1 MAMTKEGLVLENNN
15 GNLKIKV
22 DRNSACGS
30 CAASGSCAERK
41 STVVE
46 IFSADNINEG
56 DKVILESDADEINR
70 ISALVY
76 VIPLI
81 LVMIGAVAPHYLLKN
96 SGYDINI
103 ISLVAVVVMLALS
116 VLYIK
121 NLDKNAKKEK
131 LMKVKKI
138 YN

>member
-41 STVVE
+41 TTIVE

-81 LVMIGAVAPHYLLKN
+81 LVMIGAVAPSYLLKN
-96 SGYDINI
+96 SGYDTDI
-103 ISLVAVVVMLALS
+103 ISLISVVVMLALS
-116 VLYIK
+116 FLYIK

-131 LMKVKKI
+131 LMKVRKI
-138 YN
+138 NN

>member
-41 STVVE
+41 TTIVE

-96 SGYDINI
+96 SGYDTNI

-131 LMKVKKI
+131 LMKVRKI
-138 YN
+138 NK

>member
-30 CAASGSCAERK
+30 CAANGSCAERK
-41 STVVE
+41 TTIVE

-96 SGYDINI
+96 SGYDTNI

>member
-22 DRNSACGS
+22 DRNAACGS

-41 STVVE
+41 TTIIE
-46 IFSADNINEG
+46 IFSADDINKG
-56 DKVILESDADEINR
+56 DKVILESDADEISK

-76 VIPLI
+76 VVPVI
-81 LVMIGAVAPHYLLKN
+81 LVMIGALAPSFLLKN
-96 SGYDINI
+96 SGYDTNL
-103 ISLVAVVVMLALS
+103 ISLGSVILMLVLS

-121 NLDKNAKKEK
+121 RLDKGAKKEN
-131 LMKVKKI
+131 LMKVRKI
-138 YN
+138 Y

>member
-56 DKVILESDADEINR
+56 DKVILESDSDEINR

-96 SGYDINI
+96 SGYDTNI

>member
-1 MAMTKEGLVLENNN
+1 MTMTKEGLVLENNN

-41 STVVE
+41 TTIIE
-46 IFSADNINEG
+46 IFSADNINKG
-56 DKVILESDADEINR
+56 DKVILESDAEEINK

-76 VIPLI
+76 IIPVI
-81 LVMIGAVAPHYLLKN
+81 LVMIGALAPSFLLKDT
-96 SGYDINI
+96 GYDINL
-103 ISLVAVVVMLALS
+103 ISLGSVIFMLALS

-121 NLDKNAKKEK
+121 RLDKGAKKEK
-131 LMKVKKI
+131 LMKVRKVC
-138 YN
+138 

>member
-41 STVVE
+41 TTIVE
-46 IFSADNINEG
+46 IFSADNIDEG

-96 SGYDINI
+96 SGYDTNI

>member
-41 STVVE
+41 TTIVE

-56 DKVILESDADEINR
+56 DKVILESDSDEINR

-96 SGYDINI
+96 SGYDTNI

>member
-41 STVVE
+41 TTIVE

-96 SGYDINI
+96 SGYDTNI

>member
-46 IFSADNINEG
+46 IFSADNINKG
-56 DKVILESDADEINR
+56 DKVILESDANEINR

-96 SGYDINI
+96 SGYDTNI

>member
-1 MAMTKEGLVLENNN
+1 MTMTKEGLVLENNN

-41 STVVE
+41 TTIIE
-46 IFSADNINEG
+46 IFSADNINKG
-56 DKVILESDADEINR
+56 DKVILESDAEEINK

-76 VIPLI
+76 VIPVI
-81 LVMIGAVAPHYLLKN
+81 LVMIGAIAPSFLLKDT
-96 SGYDINI
+96 GYDINL
-103 ISLVAVVVMLALS
+103 ISLGSVIFMLVLS

-121 NLDKNAKKEK
+121 RLDKGAKKEK
-131 LMKVKKI
+131 LMKVRKVC
-138 YN
+138 

>member
-22 DRNSACGS
+22 DRNTACGS

-41 STVVE
+41 TTIVE

-96 SGYDINI
+96 SGYDTNI

>member
-22 DRNSACGS
+22 DRNAACGS

-41 STVVE
+41 TTLIE
-46 IFSADNINEG
+46 IFSADDINKG
-56 DKVILESDADEINR
+56 DKVILESDADEISK

-76 VIPLI
+76 VVPVI
-81 LVMIGAVAPHYLLKN
+81 LVMIGALVPSFLLKN
-96 SGYDINI
+96 SGYDTNL
-103 ISLVAVVVMLALS
+103 ISLGSVILMLVLS

-121 NLDKNAKKEK
+121 RLDKGAKKEN
-131 LMKVKKI
+131 LMKVRKI
-138 YN
+138 Y

>member
-22 DRNSACGS
+22 DRNAACGS

-41 STVVE
+41 TTIIE
-46 IFSADNINEG
+46 IFSADDINKG
-56 DKVILESDADEINR
+56 DKVILESDADEISK

-76 VIPLI
+76 VVPVI
-81 LVMIGAVAPHYLLKN
+81 LVMIGALVPSFLLKN
-96 SGYDINI
+96 SGYDTNL
-103 ISLVAVVVMLALS
+103 ISLGSVILMLVLS

-121 NLDKNAKKEK
+121 RLDKGAKKEN
-131 LMKVKKI
+131 LMKVRKI
-138 YN
+138 Y

>member
-41 STVVE
+41 TTIVE

-81 LVMIGAVAPHYLLKN
+81 LVMIGAVAPSYLLKN
-96 SGYDINI
+96 SGYDTNI

>member
-41 STVVE
+41 TTIVE

-70 ISALVY
+70 ISASVY

-96 SGYDINI
+96 SGYDTNI

>member
-1 MAMTKEGLVLENNN
+1 MTMTKEGLVLENNN

-41 STVVE
+41 TTIIE
-46 IFSADNINEG
+46 IFSADNINKG
-56 DKVILESDADEINR
+56 DKVILESDAEEINK

-76 VIPLI
+76 IIPVI
-81 LVMIGAVAPHYLLKN
+81 LVMIGAIAPSFLLKDT
-96 SGYDINI
+96 GYDINL
-103 ISLVAVVVMLALS
+103 ISLGSVIFMLALS

-121 NLDKNAKKEK
+121 RLDKGAKKEK
-131 LMKVKKI
+131 LMKVRKVC
-138 YN
+138 